1 MKLRSV
7 RGTHDLY
14 GDDIKKYN
22 HIKDVVSNKAD
33 LQSFNELQT
42 PKINKMRTSNE
53 VIKRGFIEK
62 IFGGVGTQKVPN
74 TN

>member
-22 HIKDVVSNKAD
+22 HIKDVVSNKAE
-33 LQSFNELQT
+33 LQSFNELKHQYLNYQNYL
-42 PKINKMRTSNE
+42 KNHWVNNQM
-53 VIKRGFIEK
+53 
-62 IFGGVGTQKVPN
+62 
-74 TN
+74 

>member
-22 HIKDVVSNKAD
+22 HIKDVVSNKA
-33 LQSFNELQT
+33 E
-42 PKINKMRTSNE
+42 
-53 VIKRGFIEK
+53 
-62 IFGGVGTQKVPN
+62 
-74 TN
+74 